1 MITPIRGTLFT
12 APSLSGGRP
21 YVIDIAEYRGNG
33 SCSCPD
39 FLTRC
44 KPVWDESK
52 VVVEFAEKDP
62 ARTRCKHINAVIL
75 HLGNTLAQRISA
87 TR

>member
-1 MITPIRGTLFT
+1 MITPITGTLFH
-12 APSLSGGRP
+12 APSSSGGKP
-21 YVIDIAEYRGNG
+21 YVIDIAAYRGNG

-39 FLTRC
+39 FLARC
-44 KPVWDESK
+44 KPAWDKLK
-52 VVVEFAEKDP
+52 VVVEFSDSKE
-62 ARTRCKHINAVIL
+62 RTRCKHINAVIL